1 MIVKDAEDR
10 QHTEAATAASVYQ
23 SAHAPV
29 HMFMLSVI
37 ISLVILI
44 SFRGNLM

>member
-1 MIVKDAEDR
+1 MIVKDVQDR
-10 QHTEAATAASVYQ
+10 QHPEAATAASVYQ

-44 SFRGNLM
+44 IILG